1 MGGIQHPAAP
11 RCVALVGPQSSGK
24 TTLLESILSITGAI
38 GRKGSVKAGT
48 TVGDRSDE
56 ARARQISTETTIAS
70 TRYLDEAWTVLDCP
84 GSVELA
90 QDAHEALMVVDAA
103 VIVCEPEPE
112 KVVALAPLLHFLD
125 DLAIPHLVFINK
137 MDTATVRVRHMLQAL
152 QGVSSRPLILR
163 QVPIRREGGVTG
175 YVDLVSERAYTYKAS
190 EASDL
195 IRLPESVVERE
206 QEARQEM
213 LEALADFDD
222 GLMEQLL
229 EDVQPAKKN
238 VYDLIAADLADDLIV
253 PVLLGAAEQDN
264 GVRRLLKTLRHD
276 VPEPA
281 TTAARLGLDGDGST
295 MAQVFKTA
303 YVPHLGKLSLARVW
317 RGPLEDGQ
325 TVGEAKTGGLFHIHG
340 DTHTKVAAAETGEVV
355 AIGRVDGLATGD
367 LIDGQASAR
376 PMAWPDPPSPVYA
389 HSVIVENRNEEV
401 KLTAALQKLCE
412 EDSALETAHEP
423 DTGELL
429 LRGQGD
435 IHLQI
440 AMERLRRRYN
450 VGVTPVPPRV
460 PYKETIRKR
469 TTEHTRFKRQTGG
482 HGQFADIH
490 VEIRPLP
497 RGDGFQFEDRIV
509 GGAIPRQYIPGV
521 EAGIRDALTRGPLG
535 FPVVDVAVTLT
546 DGQFH
551 SVDSSEQAFRT
562 AGRMAMTAALPKCE
576 PVLLEPVHEV
586 SIFTPND
593 FTAKAQR
600 ILSSRRGQILGFDA
614 RPGWP
619 GWDEVKAHLPQAD
632 LHDLI
637 IELRSLTFGVGSYV
651 ARYDHLTPVTGKQAA
666 RVLDT
671 NQAVA
676 S

>member
-1 MGGIQHPAAP
+1 MGGIKHPAAA

-24 TTLLESILSITGAI
+24 TTLLESILSVTGAI
-38 GRKGSVKAGT
+38 GRKGSVRAGT

-56 ARARQISTETTIAS
+56 ARARQISTETTIAA

-103 VIVCEPEPE
+103 VIVCEPEPD
-112 KVVALAPLLHFLD
+112 KVLSLAPLLHFLD

-137 MDTATVRVRHMLQAL
+137 MDTATVRVHHMLQAL

-195 IRLPESVVERE
+195 IQLPESVVERE

-238 VYDLIAADLADDLIV
+238 VYDLIAADLAGDLIV

-317 RGPLEDGQ
+317 RGTLEDGQ
-325 TVGEAKTGGLFHIHG
+325 VIGEAKIGGLFRIHG
-340 DTHTKVAAAETGEVV
+340 DIHTKTAAAETGEVAAV
-355 AIGRVDGLATGD
+355 GRVDGLATGD
-367 LIDGQASAR
+367 LIDGQASDR
-376 PMAWPDPPSPVYA
+376 PMAWPGPPSPVYA

-450 VGVTPVPPRV
+450 VSVTPVPPRV

-482 HGQFADIH
+482 HGQFADIR

-497 RGDGFQFEDRIV
+497 RGDGFQFEDKIV

-521 EAGIRDALTRGPLG
+521 EAGIRDALARGPLG

-576 PVLLEPVHEV
+576 PVLLEPVYEV

-619 GWDEVKAHLPQAD
+619 GWEEVKAYLPQAD

-637 IELRSLTFGVGSYV
+637 IELRSLTFGVGGYV

-671 NQAVA
+671 SQAVA